1 MALHRTAVA
10 AAAAGTL
17 IVLAGCDTLSF
28 RRLDYD
34 QTESAKI
41 TRITVPAGGA
51 GDVTIRA
58 TGAAD
63 QVRIKR
69 IVRYQGGEPD
79 TRYEI
84 KGDELVLP
92 SDCGSR
98 CTVSW
103 EVTAPEGVTVR
114 GEASS
119 GNVMLHRVGP
129 VDFTLRSGDINVTEA
144 RGEVR
149 ATTTSGNIEVV
160 DATGP
165 VRLRASSGNIDARRL
180 AAGADAEATSGNV
193 TVELDKPAAAR
204 LHASSGDVDL
214 TVPEG
219 RYRVRADARSGD
231 TNLAVPNDPGASLL
245 LDVSANS
252 GNVTLN
258 LR

>member
-10 AAAAGTL
+10 ATAAATL

-34 QTESAKI
+34 QTESVKI

-58 TGAAD
+58 TGRAD

-69 IVRYQGGEPD
+69 IVRYQGGEPNS
-79 TRYEI
+79 RYEI
-84 KGDELVLP
+84 KGDELTLP
-92 SDCGSR
+92 SDCGPR

-114 GEASS
+114 GETGS
-119 GNVMLHRVGP
+119 GNVTLHRVGP
-129 VDFTLRSGDINVTEA
+129 VDFTLHSGDISVTEA

-149 ATTTSGNIEVV
+149 ATTTSGNIDVV

-165 VRLRASSGNIDARRL
+165 VRLRATSGDISARRL
-180 AAGADAEATSGNV
+180 AAGVDAEATSGNLV
-193 TVELDKPAAAR
+193 VELDQPAAAR
-204 LHASSGDVDL
+204 LHATSGDVDL
-214 TVPEG
+214 TVPQG
-219 RYRVRADARSGD
+219 RYRVRADAKSGD
-231 TNLAVPNDPGASLL
+231 TNLAVPNDPGATLL
-245 LDVSANS
+245 LDVTATS
-252 GNVTLN
+252 GNVTLTS
-258 LR
+258 R

>member
-10 AAAAGTL
+10 AAAAATL

-34 QTESAKI
+34 QTENAKI
-41 TRITVPAGGA
+41 ARITVPAGGA

-58 TGAAD
+58 TGPAD

-69 IVRYQGGEPD
+69 IVRYQGGEPN

-92 SDCGSR
+92 SDCGDR

-114 GEASS
+114 GDASS
-119 GNVMLHRVGP
+119 GNVTLHRVGP
-129 VDFTLRSGDINVTEA
+129 VDFTLKSGDVNVTEA

-149 ATTTSGNIEVV
+149 VTTTSGNIEVV

-165 VRLRASSGNIDARRL
+165 VRLRASSGDISARRL
-180 AAGADAEATSGNV
+180 AAGVDAEATSGNV
-193 TVELDKPAAAR
+193 SVELDKPAAAR
-204 LHASSGDVDL
+204 LHATSGDVDL
-214 TVPEG
+214 SVPEG
-219 RYRVRADARSGD
+219 RYRVRADAKSGD
-231 TNLAVPNDPGASLL
+231 TDLAVPNDPAATLL
-245 LDVSANS
+245 LDVTATS
-252 GNVTLN
+252 GNVRVAN
-258 LR
+258 R

>member
-10 AAAAGTL
+10 AAAAASL

-34 QTESAKI
+34 QTEQVKI
-41 TRITVPAGGA
+41 TKITVPAGGA

-58 TGAAD
+58 TGPAD

-79 TRYEI
+79 SRYEI
-84 KGDELVLP
+84 KGDELLLP

-114 GEASS
+114 GDANS
-119 GNVMLHRVGP
+119 GNVLLHRVGP
-129 VDFTLRSGDINVTEA
+129 VDFTLNSGDINVTEA

-165 VRLRASSGNIDARRL
+165 VRLRASSGDISARRL
-180 AAGADAEATSGNV
+180 AAGVDAEATSGNV
-193 TVELDKPAAAR
+193 SIELDKPAAAR
-204 LHASSGDVDL
+204 LHATSGDIDL

-219 RYRVRADARSGD
+219 RYRVRADAKSGD
-231 TNLAVPNDPGASLL
+231 TNLAVPNDAGASLL
-245 LDVSANS
+245 LDVSASS
-252 GNVTLN
+252 GNVTVN
-258 LR
+258 QR

>member
-10 AAAAGTL
+10 AAAAASL

-34 QTESAKI
+34 QTEQAKI
-41 TRITVPAGGA
+41 ARITVPAGGA

-58 TGAAD
+58 TGPAD

-69 IVRYQGGEPD
+69 VVRYEGGEPN

-119 GNVMLHRVGP
+119 GNVTLHRVGP
-129 VDFTLRSGDINVTEA
+129 VDFTLNSGDINVTEA

-149 ATTTSGNIEVV
+149 ASTTSGNIEVV
-160 DATGP
+160 EATGP
-165 VRLRASSGNIDARRL
+165 VRLRASSGDISARRL
-180 AAGADAEATSGNV
+180 AAGVDAEATSGNLV
-193 TVELDKPAAAR
+193 VELDQPAAAR
-204 LHASSGDVDL
+204 LHATSGDVDL

-219 RYRVRADARSGD
+219 RYRVRADAKSGD
-231 TNLAVPNDPGASLL
+231 TDLAVPNDPGSSLL
-245 LDVSANS
+245 LDVSATS
-252 GNVTLN
+252 GNVTVHQ
-258 LR
+258 R

>member
-10 AAAAGTL
+10 AAAAATL

-41 TRITVPAGGA
+41 TKITVPAGGA

-92 SDCGSR
+92 SDCGAR

-119 GNVMLHRVGP
+119 GNVTLHRVGP
-129 VDFTLRSGDINVTEA
+129 VDFNLNSGDVNVTEA

-149 ATTTSGNIEVV
+149 VTTTSGNIEVV

-165 VRLRASSGNIDARRL
+165 VRLRASSGDISARRL
-180 AAGADAEATSGNV
+180 AAGVDAEATSGNV
-193 TVELDKPAAAR
+193 SIELDKPAAAR
-204 LHASSGDVDL
+204 LHATSGDVDL

-219 RYRVRADARSGD
+219 RYRVRADAKSGD
-231 TNLAVPNDPGASLL
+231 SDLAVPNDPGATLL
-245 LDVSANS
+245 LDVTATS
-252 GNVTLN
+252 GNV
-258 LR
+258 RVASR